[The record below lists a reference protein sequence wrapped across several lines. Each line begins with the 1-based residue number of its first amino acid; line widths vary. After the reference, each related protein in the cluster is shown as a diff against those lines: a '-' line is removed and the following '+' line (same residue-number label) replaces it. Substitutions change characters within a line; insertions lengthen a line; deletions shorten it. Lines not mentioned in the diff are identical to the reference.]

1 MTEQQIDQTTD
12 DTTVSGDATENPD
25 LETTEIEN
33 PEDTQPDEGKE
44 AAKYRRRLRE
54 TEKERDQLADQLDTL
69 RRQVIEQIAGDSGR
83 LRKPEALWKTSIT
96 VTDLLDDDGRVD
108 SQKVIDASKSAVA
121 ELGLAEKRPGN
132 FVPREGNNP
141 RVGMSDSWT
150 GAFTPR

>member
-1 MTEQQIDQTTD
+1 MTEQNIETVETTEVDTIDTP
-12 DTTVSGDATENPD
+12 E
-25 LETTEIEN
+25 LETTEVDN
-33 PEDTQPDEGKE
+33 PEDTQPDESKE

-54 TEKERDQLADQLDTL
+54 TEKERDQLAEQLDTL

-96 VTDLLDDDGRVD
+96 VADLLDESGRVD

-141 RVGMSDSWT
+141 RVGMSDNWT
-150 GAFTPR
+150 GAFTPK